1 MKVII
6 LAGGKGSRISYYTQK
21 IPKPMIK
28 IGGSPILSGFLN
40 TTVLMNSL
48 LQQVTK
54 KKLLINIIKIQRNLK
69 MLR

>member
-28 IGGSPILSGFLN
+28 IGGSPILSHIMRIFKYYGG
-40 TTVLMNSL
+40 V
-48 LQQVTK
+48 VTAK
-54 KKLLINIIKIQRNLK
+54 PILFNYPYICRNY
-69 MLR
+69 